1 MRLELNQGW
10 YRCRSYIFQFHKGAI
25 RTISTPWVLP
35 ECRNFNSIKVRL
47 EQSALLTPILRL
59 SHFNSIKVRLE
70 PCESTLQ
77 LQAENW
83 FQFHKGAIRT
93 SFSLCTEIK
102 VVNFNSIKVRL
113 ELQMPWNLLANLC
126 HFNSIKVRLEQN
138 QIQLLLLPILISIP

>member
-47 EQSALLTPILRL
+47 EHGWLQHRITFKLL
-59 SHFNSIKVRLE
+59 
-70 PCESTLQ
+70 
-77 LQAENW
+77 

-93 SFSLCTEIK
+93 SFPSLPFAILGYFNSIK
-102 VVNFNSIKVRL
+102 VRLEHVANVPIRVRPNFNSIKVRL
-113 ELQMPWNLLANLC
+113 EPPQRKEMSQLKKFQFHKGAIRTLFWLQKINKL
-126 HFNSIKVRLEQN
+126 S
-138 QIQLLLLPILISIP
+138 LISIP